1 MIARRIREAGSVVV
15 QGPPGTGKTHTIANL
30 IGHFLSEGK
39 RILVT
44 SQKTKALSVL
54 KEKLPQSF
62 RDLCVSRVSENQKEI
77 LDTATRFSE
86 RIESLNDRDEQRLI
100 ETLMAERLNL
110 LNDLVKVRDAIFSQ
124 LNQEIGSISFD
135 GESLSLT
142 AVAKKLHEQD
152 RLLAL
157 IPGRTIDVPSLP
169 LSEEEYELLTK
180 WRGSQ
185 QDDDI
190 ESLNH
195 EIPALD
201 RLMPVANFDA
211 AIAELKNIESFEKP
225 DVISNVVKRTDIKG
239 LNTTTFQMTK
249 GLPNFSFPTKN
260 GNKIVEVWD
269 GVKEVFTIFDD
280 ALKYPMINLAF
291 IAGFGDK
298 IKALSFEKLLNSMVA
313 AKEAERLYKEVELD
327 YEVNVANDCLKDQN
341 WVESFIKFRNEAPNG
356 QPSWLWKLSHGAI
369 CKKN

>member
-260 GNKIVEVWD
+260 GNK
-269 GVKEVFTIFDD
+269 
-280 ALKYPMINLAF
+280 
-291 IAGFGDK
+291 
-298 IKALSFEKLLNSMVA
+298 
-313 AKEAERLYKEVELD
+313 
-327 YEVNVANDCLKDQN
+327 
-341 WVESFIKFRNEAPNG
+341 
-356 QPSWLWKLSHGAI
+356 
-369 CKKN
+369 